1 MAIQEQQTL
10 YFTPLTLD
18 HVPHV
23 LHIERDAY
31 PEPWTFNMLRD
42 EVDQASRYFCL
53 MYEQDILVGYGGFW
67 MLLDEAH
74 ITRVTIVS
82 EQRGRGLSRI
92 LTHHI
97 LDKAVAS
104 GARYAR
110 LEVRENNTPALRLY
124 DGLGFIRDGLR
135 KGYYQH
141 TNENAILMSKSLGI
155 QHCP

>member
-1 MAIQEQQTL
+1 M
-10 YFTPLTLD
+10 D
-18 HVPHV
+18 HIPHV

-42 EVDQASRYFCL
+42 EVDQAARYFCL

-74 ITRVTIVS
+74 ITRVTIVN
-82 EQRGRGLSRI
+82 EQRGRGLSKI
-92 LTHHI
+92 LTQHI
-97 LDKAVAS
+97 LERASVS

-110 LEVRENNTPALRLY
+110 LEVRESNTPAIRLY
-124 DGLGFIRDGLR
+124 ESLGFVQDGFR

-141 TNENAILMSKSLGI
+141 TNENAILMSKELEPKNCG
-155 QHCP
+155 